1 MVTDRAVFVRRRWL
15 DRTAPVTDQLGTTP
29 AVAAGVE
36 LKRWGLEDAVEMTA
50 EYISAEKRTRS
61 LKRPSRRWNADYG
74 VGDNG
79 GDSSVCGGS
88 VGVSVAESVGSVA
101 VGCAVSVASV
111 GDSRVVG
118 SAALVPGCG
127 GVASCLSA

>member
-1 MVTDRAVFVRRRWL
+1 
-15 DRTAPVTDQLGTTP
+15 
-29 AVAAGVE
+29 
-36 LKRWGLEDAVEMTA
+36 LKRL
-50 EYISAEKRTRS
+50 S
-61 LKRPSRRWNADYG
+61 PHWNADYG

-101 VGCAVSVASV
+101 VGCVVSVASV

-118 SAALVPGCG
+118 GAALVPGCV
-127 GVASCLSA
+127 GVASGISA